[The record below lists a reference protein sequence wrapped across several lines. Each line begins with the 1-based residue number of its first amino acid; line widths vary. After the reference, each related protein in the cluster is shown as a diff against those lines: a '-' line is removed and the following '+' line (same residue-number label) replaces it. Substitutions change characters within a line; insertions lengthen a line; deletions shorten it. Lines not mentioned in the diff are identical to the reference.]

1 MNKIKIALYLLLLLS
16 LLGSACAGTQAS
28 PVVTEPAPAATE
40 LAPAATEAAPAATE
54 PAPAATEPAAA
65 AGHNPDSI
73 VRWTEDWPTYID
85 PAVGTDFS
93 DSMALANLYD
103 GLVFPELDGSIR
115 PHLATEW
122 SVSSDNLTYTFK
134 LREDATFHN
143 GDPVTAQDV
152 VFSAERLFTIGE
164 GFSYLL
170 QTKDEDGNIV
180 AGIESV
186 SALDDHTVEFKLVEP
201 FGPFVAA
208 LVRLYILNDDQVMAN
223 IDKTDTMYGDLG
235 DYGKKWLL
243 TNDAGSGPY
252 TVKEMKMEEYLLA
265 EKFDGYWGGW
275 EEGAP
280 DFFKEM
286 AYPGEVAIRTLMKNR
301 ELEISSETLPPE
313 GYDALDAIEGVDT
326 AVWLA
331 PHNLQIMLNTQK
343 PPTDDIHFRKA
354 LMYVMDYDVVN
365 NDIWPDYVQSIGPV
379 PQTLPGHNPNVEQYQ
394 RNLEKAKEH
403 MALSAYAGQE
413 NIPFTLSWCA
423 EVPAEERV
431 ALLFQ
436 ANAEE
441 IGVNVEI
448 FKKPF
453 GSMIDDSQ
461 TQDTTPNGSIVYV
474 AAHYNEA
481 GSMLETRYHSKSQ
494 GTWEQMEWLGFAD
507 IDTAIEDA
515 LATVDQAARF
525 TKYAEI
531 QQTLVDLAPTIWLS
545 DQAQEFGYQ
554 VYLTWPVVEKVKAGE
569 TVAPVMGYS
578 HYVHD
583 MKLDLAK
590 KTE

>member
-1 MNKIKIALYLLLLLS
+1 MKTIKILLFAFLLVSMLA
-16 LLGSACAGTQAS
+16 SACA
-28 PVVTEPAPAATE
+28 PAQPTTT
-40 LAPAATEAAPAATE
+40 PTEAVPASTEAGPLPTEAPPAT
-54 PAPAATEPAAA
+54 
-65 AGHNPDSI
+65 GHNPDSI

-103 GLVFPELDGSIR
+103 GLVFPELDGSIK
-115 PHLATEW
+115 PHLATKW
-122 SVSSDNLTYTFK
+122 TVSDDNLTYTFE
-134 LREDATFHN
+134 LRQDAKFHN

-170 QTKDEDGNIV
+170 QTKDEAGNIV
-180 AGIESV
+180 AGVESV
-186 SALDDHTVEFKLVEP
+186 KALDDYTVEFKLVKP

-208 LVRLYILNDDQVMAN
+208 LVRLYIVNDSQVMEN
-223 IDKTDTMYGDLG
+223 IDKTETLYGELG

-243 TNDAGSGPY
+243 THDAGSGPY
-252 TVKEMKMEEYLLA
+252 MVKEMKMEEYLLA
-265 EKFDGYWGGW
+265 EKFDDYWGGW
-275 EEGAP
+275 DEGAP

-313 GYDALDAIEGVDT
+313 GYDALDAIDGISTV
-326 AVWLA
+326 VWLA
-331 PHNLQIMLNTQK
+331 PHNLQIMLNTKK
-343 PPTDDIHFRKA
+343 PPTDDINVRKA
-354 LMYVMDYDVVN
+354 LAYVMDYDIVN
-365 NDIWPDYVQSIGPV
+365 NEIWPDYVQSIGPV
-379 PQTLPGHNPNVEQYQ
+379 PQTLPGHNPNVEQYK
-394 RNLEKAKEH
+394 RNLEKAKEF
-403 MALSAYAGQE
+403 MAKSAYAGQE

-436 ANAEE
+436 ANAAE
-441 IGVNVEI
+441 IGINVEI

-453 GSMIDDSQ
+453 GSMIDDAQ
-461 TQDTTPNGSIVYV
+461 TQETTPNGSIVYV

-494 GTWEQMEWLGFAD
+494 GTWEQMEWLGLPE
-507 IDTAIEDA
+507 IDKAIEDA

-525 TKYAEI
+525 AKYAEI
-531 QQTLVDLAPTIWLS
+531 QAILVDLAPTIWLS
-545 DQAQEFGYQ
+545 DQAQEFAYQ
-554 VYLTWPVVEKVKAGE
+554 EYLIWPVAEKAKAGE
-569 TVAPVMGYS
+569 PLAPVMGYS

-583 MKLDLAK
+583 MKLDLTK
-590 KTE
+590 KNP